1 MVNTRFDDAWKRR
14 GLTILWN
21 FEALAEIAEPSQ
33 VISLRKLIHIAKSW
47 PEELPAADGNAVV
60 VTGLEGMLDSLA
72 TADAATWLEGEFKD
86 LILDFQSEYQGYAAL
101 IFWVPAGNKRLK
113 MKSATE
119 EYFWQRVGSKEELHI
134 GRLIWAGAE
143 REVERILR
151 SEDPKPDIDS
161 DAYIGLHHPRIS

>member
-72 TADAATWLEGEFKD
+72 TACAE
-86 LILDFQSEYQGYAAL
+86 ILQA
-101 IFWVPAGNKRLK
+101 
-113 MKSATE
+113 
-119 EYFWQRVGSKEELHI
+119 
-134 GRLIWAGAE
+134 
-143 REVERILR
+143 
-151 SEDPKPDIDS
+151 S
-161 DAYIGLHHPRIS
+161 D